1 MAEREL
7 RESDVAADPITQIE
21 RWIDDARNA
30 EVRDWDAMV
39 VATADADGAPSAR
52 MVLLRDVDAQGLR
65 FYTNHDSAKG
75 RDLASNPRAALVL
88 HWRELGRQVRVTG
101 RVTPLSSEES
111 LEYWQSRARASRLSA
126 WASHQSEPIAD
137 RAALEAAVE
146 EVRRRFGDD
155 GDVPLPPFWG
165 GYLIEPS
172 EVELWQHRD
181 DRLHDRLRYR
191 RASDGGAR
199 GGWLLERLQP

>member
-39 VATADADGAPSAR
+39 VATADADSMPSAR
-52 MVLLRDVDAQGLR
+52 MVLLRGVDARGLR
-65 FYTNHDSAKG
+65 FFTNHDSAKG
-75 RDLASNPRAALVL
+75 RDLAANPRAALVL

-101 RVTPLSSEES
+101 GVTQLTSEES

-126 WASHQSEPIAD
+126 WASHQSQPIAD

-146 EVRRRFGDD
+146 EVHRRFDDD
-155 GDVPLPPFWG
+155 GAVPLPPFWG
-165 GYLIEPS
+165 GYLVEPD

-191 RASDGGAR
+191 RALGGNAHD
-199 GGWLLERLQP
+199 GWLLERLQP